1 MCSDNRVKHMENSE
15 KKIYQNTLENLS
27 DGVIVIGYDSK
38 ISTCNDSACAILG
51 IGVGSAIG
59 KSIAELMLEIEA
71 NNDFFELLL
80 NAVYEKKKISRTVSF
95 RVGNTIKY
103 LKVTTTLLI
112 EDGVDTALIA
122 VISDQTETTNLIIKN
137 QSLATQITALMN
149 SFVEVMVTA
158 IEEKSAYN
166 ANHTRNMARYAT
178 RYLEWL
184 SSHGELTDKTS
195 ENTGPLIMSVWLHD
209 IGKLLI
215 PPEVMD
221 KPSRLGPA
229 LVTIKHKIEI
239 ARLMLKN
246 RMLSGEDTKEHIDAE
261 LEKLDESE
269 DLIISSNTLPFLD
282 EDRIAKLKEI
292 ADIKLLTSDGNT
304 CPLLDPDELKKI
316 TVVRGTLTD
325 EERSIIQSHVSYTGK
340 LLSKME
346 FVGEYKKVPEW
357 ASEHHECLD
366 GSGYPNGLA
375 GKEVPWE
382 ARLLSVVDIFDALT
396 ADDRPYKPPM
406 PPEKAFMIL
415 NDMAEHGK
423 LDKEIVQSFYE
434 SNAWNRTPEYTIMKE
449 ITLDAVKENLS
460 EAFSFIDGYL
470 DEFGCP
476 TKNKMQIDLA
486 VEEIYVNIAQ
496 YSYAPETGKVTIQ
509 VSLSEDHSQVNITFI
524 DSGIPYNPLSREDPD
539 ITLSGEERPI
549 GGLGIFLIKKYTD
562 DVRYRFAEGC
572 NHLTIVKNLE

>member
-1 MCSDNRVKHMENSE
+1 MVNSD

-27 DGVIVIGYDSK
+27 DGVIVIGFDSK
-38 ISTCNDSACAILG
+38 ISTCNDSSCSILG
-51 IGVGSAIG
+51 ISPGSAIG

-71 NNDFFELLL
+71 NNDFFELLI

-95 RVGNTIKY
+95 HIGNTTKY
-103 LKVTTTLLI
+103 LKVTTTLLV
-112 EDGVDTALIA
+112 EDGIDIALIA
-122 VISDQTETTNLIIKN
+122 VISDQTETTNLIIRN

-166 ANHTRNMARYAT
+166 ANHTRNMVRYAT

-184 SSHGELTDKTS
+184 SSHGELTGKTS
-195 ENTGPLIMSVWLHD
+195 ENTEPLIMSVWLHD

-221 KPSRLGPA
+221 KPSRLGPS
-229 LVTIKHKIEI
+229 LITIRHKIEI

-246 RMLSGEDTKEHIDAE
+246 RMLSGEDTAEHVEAE
-261 LEKLDESE
+261 LKKLDESE
-269 DLIISSNTLPFLD
+269 KLIESSNLLPVLD
-282 EDRIAKLKEI
+282 EERIENLKAL
-292 ADIKLLTSDGNT
+292 ADINLLTSDGNT
-304 CPLLDPDELKKI
+304 CPLLDPAELEQI
-316 TVVRGTLTD
+316 TVARGTLTS
-325 EERSIIQSHVSYTGK
+325 EERSIMQSHVSYTGK

-366 GSGYPNGLA
+366 GTGYPSGLKA
-375 GKEVPWE
+375 EDIPWE
-382 ARLLSVVDIFDALT
+382 ARLLSVIDIFDALT

-406 PPEKAFMIL
+406 PPEKAFKIL
-415 NDMAEHGK
+415 EDMAEQGK

-434 SNAWNRTPEYTIMKE
+434 SNAWNRSPVNSSMKE
-449 ITLDAVKENLS
+449 ITLDATKENLDTVI
-460 EAFSFIDGYL
+460 SFIDGYL
-470 DEFGCP
+470 DEFGC
-476 TKNKMQIDLA
+476 TVKNEMMLDLA

-496 YSYAPETGKVTIQ
+496 YSYSKKVGKVTIR
-509 VSLSEDHSQVNITFI
+509 VSLSEDHSQINITFI
-524 DSGIPYNPLSREDPD
+524 DSGIPYNPLTKEDPD
-539 ITLSGEERPI
+539 VTLSSEEREI

-562 DVRYRFAEGC
+562 DVRYKFSEGK
-572 NHLTIVKNLE
+572 NHLTIVVNLK

>member
-1 MCSDNRVKHMENSE
+1 MENNE
-15 KKIYQNTLENLS
+15 KRIYQDTIENLS

-38 ISTCNDSACAILG
+38 INTCNDSACAMLG
-51 IGVGSAIG
+51 IGYGSAIG

-71 NNDFFELLL
+71 NDEFFELLL
-80 NAVYEKKKISRTVSF
+80 NAVYEKRKISQTVSF
-95 RVGNTIKY
+95 RKGDTLRY

-112 EDGVDTALIA
+112 VDGIDTALIA
-122 VISDQTETTNLIIKN
+122 VISDQTEITNLIIRN
-137 QSLATQITALMN
+137 QSLATRITALMN

-158 IEEKSAYN
+158 IEEKSTYN
-166 ANHTRNMARYAT
+166 ANHTRSMVRYAT

-221 KPSRLGPA
+221 KPSRLGA
-229 LVTIKHKIEI
+229 SLVTVKHKLEI

-246 RMLSGEDTKEHIDAE
+246 RMLSGEDTKENVE
-261 LEKLDESE
+261 TGLKKLDEAE
-269 DLIISSNTLPFLD
+269 ELIVSSDTLPFLD
-282 EDRIAKLKEI
+282 DERIAKLNDL
-292 ADIKLLTSDGNT
+292 ANFDLLTSDGKV
-304 CPLLDPDELKKI
+304 CPLLDQHELKEI
-316 TVVRGTLTD
+316 TVARGTLTD
-325 EERSIIQSHVSYTGK
+325 EERSIIQSHVVLTEK

-366 GSGYPNGLA
+366 GSGYPKGLKA
-375 GKEVPWE
+375 DEIPWE

-406 PPEKAFMIL
+406 PPEKAFEIIMDL
-415 NDMAEHGK
+415 AGKGK
-423 LDKEIVQSFYE
+423 LDKDIVQSFYE
-434 SNAWNRTPEYTIMKE
+434 SNAWNRSLETTLLKE
-449 ITLDAVKENLS
+449 TTMAASKTNLDAALT
-460 EAFSFIDGYL
+460 FINNYL

-476 TKNKMQIDLA
+476 EKSKMQIDLA
-486 VEEIYVNIAQ
+486 AEEIFVNIAM
-496 YSYAPETGKVTIQ
+496 YSYSPKTGSVTINIG
-509 VSLSEDHSQVNITFI
+509 LSEDHSQVSITFT
-524 DSGIPYNPLSREDPD
+524 DSGIAYDPLAKDDPD
-539 ITLSGEERPI
+539 LTLPGEERPI
-549 GGLGIFLIKKYTD
+549 GGLGIFLIKKYMD
-562 DVRYRFAEGC
+562 DVRYRFTEGK